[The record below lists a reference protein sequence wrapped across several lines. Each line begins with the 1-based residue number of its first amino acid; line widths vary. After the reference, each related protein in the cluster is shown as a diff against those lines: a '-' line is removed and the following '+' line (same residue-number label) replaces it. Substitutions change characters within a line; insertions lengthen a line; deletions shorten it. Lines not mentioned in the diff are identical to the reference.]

1 MALQAG
7 TYRARATK
15 ALLAQV
21 GKNETPAMQV
31 VFQIQDEG
39 PHQGETIR
47 WDGWL
52 TDKTQDRTIESLQHC
67 GWTGDDISTFAKDGA
82 PMQGM
87 DLNDVELVVELETY
101 EKDGEKKTAAKIA
114 WVNRIGG
121 GRGLNVENAM
131 PEAKALA
138 FAERMKGIVLKS
150 RAKTGATAPA
160 SPAASANGGKPAF

>member
-1 MALQAG
+1 MITAG
-7 TYRARATK
+7 SYKARATK

-21 GKNETPAMQV
+21 GANKTPAMQV
-31 VFQIQDEG
+31 VFQLTDEG

-52 TDKTQDRTIESLQHC
+52 TEKTQDRTIEAIGYC
-67 GWTGDDISTFAKDGA
+67 GWTGDDLSVFAKDGA

-87 DLNDVELVVELETY
+87 DLNDVELVIENEEYTNTAGET
-101 EKDGEKKTAAKIA
+101 KTSAKVQ

-131 PEAKALA
+131 PEAEATA
-138 FAERMKGIVLKS
+138 FAAKMKGLVLKT
-150 RAKTGATAPA
+150 RAKNPAPA
-160 SPAASANGGKPAF
+160 PAAAANGGGRAF

>member
-1 MALQAG
+1 MLTAG
-7 TYRARATK
+7 NYKARATK

-21 GKNETPAMQV
+21 GKNETPAMQI

-39 PHQGETIR
+39 PHQGDTIR

-52 TDKTQDRTIESLQHC
+52 TEKAQDRTIESLQHC
-67 GWTGDDISTFAKDGA
+67 GWTGDDVSVFARDGA
-82 PMQGM
+82 PLQGL
-87 DLNDVELVVELETY
+87 DLNDVELVVEMESY
-101 EKDGEKKTAAKIA
+101 EKEGETKHAAKVQ

-138 FAERMKGIVLKS
+138 FAEKMKGIVHKT
-150 RAKTGATAPA
+150 RAKTAATQAQPAP
-160 SPAASANGGKPAF
+160 ANGGKPAF